1 MTLYTV
7 NPVITSSGSGYTNNT
22 TISIANASNINHVGP
37 AMGAIRFNPSMA
49 SFEIYDGTYWQPVLA
64 TANVIEDFLEQAKKG
79 VIEHINKE
87 HAGNVT
93 INDALE
99 TWLEACDKFK
109 VIIAIAGK
117 SK

>member
-7 NPVITSSGSGYTNNT
+7 NPALTNSGSRYTNNT
-22 TISIANASNINHVGP
+22 TINVGPVSP
-37 AMGAIRFNPSMA
+37 AMGAIRYNSTIS
-49 SFEIYDGTYWQPVLA
+49 SFELYDGTYWQPVLA
-64 TANVIEDFLEQAKKG
+64 TAAVIKDFLEQAKTS
-79 VIEHINKE
+79 VTEHINKE

-93 INDALE
+93 INDALA

>member
-7 NPVITSSGSGYTNNT
+7 NPVLTNSGSGYTNNT
-22 TISIANASNINHVGP
+22 TINVGP
-37 AMGAIRFNPSMA
+37 VSPALGEIRYNSTIS
-49 SFEIYDGTYWQPVLA
+49 SFELYDGTYWQPVLA
-64 TANVIEDFLEQAKKG
+64 TATVIEDFLEQAKTS
-79 VIEHINKE
+79 VAEHINNE

-93 INDALE
+93 INDALA

>member
-1 MTLYTV
+1 MTLHTV
-7 NPVITSSGSGYTNNT
+7 NPVLTNSVVNTSKMN
-22 TISIANASNINHVGP
+22 ISP
-37 AMGAIRFNPSMA
+37 AMGAIRFNTTIS
-49 SFEIYDGTYWQPVLA
+49 SFELYDGTYWQPALA
-64 TANVIEDFLEQAKKG
+64 TQHVIKDFLEQAKTG

>member
-1 MTLYTV
+1 MKMPPVTL
-7 NPVITSSGSGYTNNT
+7 TSSGSGYFNSG
-22 TISIANASNINHVGP
+22 ISVGNSSKMQVGP
-37 AMGAIRFNPSMA
+37 AMGAIRFNTSMS

>member
-1 MTLYTV
+1 MTLYAV
-7 NPVITSSGSGYTNNT
+7 HPVLTNSGSGYTNNT
-22 TISIANASNINHVGP
+22 TISVASP
-37 AMGAIRFNPSMA
+37 GAIRYNSIIS
-49 SFEIYDGTYWQPVLA
+49 SFELYDGTYWQPVVSTA
-64 TANVIEDFLEQAKKG
+64 TVIEDFLEQAKTS
-79 VIEHINKE
+79 VAEHINNE

>member
-7 NPVITSSGSGYTNNT
+7 NPPVTLTSSGSGYTSNPS
-22 TISIANASNINHVGP
+22 ISVVPISP
-37 AMGAIRFNPSMA
+37 ALGAIRYNSTIS
-49 SFEIYDGTYWQPVLA
+49 SFELYDGTNWQPALA
-64 TANVIEDFLEQAKKG
+64 TATVIEDFLEQAKTS
-79 VIEHINKE
+79 VMEHINKE

-93 INDALE
+93 INDALA
-99 TWLEACDKFK
+99 TWLEACDKFI